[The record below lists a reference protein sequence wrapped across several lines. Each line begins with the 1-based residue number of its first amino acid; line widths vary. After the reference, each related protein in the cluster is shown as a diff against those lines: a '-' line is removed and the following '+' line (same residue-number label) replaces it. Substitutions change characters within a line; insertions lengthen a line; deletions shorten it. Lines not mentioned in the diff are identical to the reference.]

1 MPWQLH
7 LFDFSQNILLVH
19 EFSFHSLRSP
29 SPGKLISF
37 MVEDG
42 GHVFAGEAYAEIEVR
57 ELLGQIPKRL
67 VNFVWDS

>member
-1 MPWQLH
+1 
-7 LFDFSQNILLVH
+7 
-19 EFSFHSLRSP
+19 
-29 SPGKLISF
+29 